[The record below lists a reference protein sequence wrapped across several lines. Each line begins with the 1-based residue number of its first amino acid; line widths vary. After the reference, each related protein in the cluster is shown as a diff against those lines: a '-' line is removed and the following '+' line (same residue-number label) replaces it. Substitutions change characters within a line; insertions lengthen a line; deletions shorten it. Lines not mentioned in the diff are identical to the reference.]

1 MVGTV
6 LANVGLTGQ
15 IADGVDGW
23 GSAMNLN
30 MLLVDALISQK
41 ALSNTITTPP
51 ASPALGDVYIVP
63 TGATGTWSAAVG
75 KVAVWNGTTW
85 VFITP
90 KNGWHFYIV
99 SSGDYYRYSGSAW
112 VLNTSQPLNANLT
125 AYAGLTLAADKG
137 VYATGA
143 EALSTYTLTGFG
155 RSMAGAADAGA
166 TRALLS
172 LGTAAVVNT
181 GTSGNTIPLLSQS
194 NIWSG
199 VQTHSN
205 AAVIMQTNSDTA
217 STAPQMT
224 YQRSG
229 GTSGS
234 PTAVQSGQLLFSMFI
249 AGHQGSTFA
258 NTALITA
265 TATENYT
272 STTLGS
278 KISFATIL
286 TGQSARVD
294 RWSIDGIAALTAEA
308 DNAYNICSAA
318 KRAKEFFCANGVINT
333 SDAREKTAVT
343 KFTTTELECAF
354 AVAQEIGW
362 FKWLEEVEKK
372 GDAARKHTGLTVQ
385 RAIEVMESYDMDP
398 FEHGFICYDKWDA
411 EYQIDEAG
419 ETRCTLEA
427 GDRYS
432 FRDGE
437 LMKFIAAGI
446 IANQA
451 KVQSDIE
458 QMKSDIQLLKAS

>member
-15 IADGVDGW
+15 IPRGADYIDEQL
-23 GSAMNLN
+23 NLN
-30 MLLVDALISQK
+30 WLLIDSLISQK
-41 ALSNTITTPP
+41 ALSNSITTPP

-63 TGATGTWSAAVG
+63 TGATGAWSAVVG
-75 KVAVWNGTTW
+75 KLAVWNSTAW

-90 KNGWHFYIV
+90 KNGWRFYVV
-99 SSGDYYRYSGSAW
+99 SSGDYYRYSGSSW

-143 EALSTYTLTGFG
+143 GAVATYTLTGFG
-155 RSMAGAADAGA
+155 RSMAGAADAVA

-205 AAVIMQTNSDTA
+205 AAVIMQANSDTA
-217 STAPQMT
+217 SAAPQMT
-224 YQRSG
+224 FQRSG

-249 AGHQGSTFA
+249 GGHQGASYV
-258 NTALITA
+258 NTALIGA

-286 TGQSARVD
+286 TGQATRVD

-318 KRAKEFFCANGVINT
+318 KRAKEFFCVNNVINT
-333 SDAREKTAVT
+333 SDAREKTTVT
-343 KFTTTELECAF
+343 QFTANELECAF

-372 GDAARKHTGLTVQ
+372 GDAARKHSGLTVQ
-385 RAIEVMESYDMDP
+385 RAIEIMESYGMNP
-398 FEHGFICYDKWDA
+398 FEHGLICYNEWDA
-411 EYQIDEAG
+411 EYQTDESG
-419 ETRCTLEA
+419 ETHCTLEA